1 MEKLIL
7 AQGLKPQGIK
17 GEIKFR
23 LLTESLEDIKSA
35 NQLYLGSEPVTIQ
48 DCRENNGFVF
58 IKFNEI
64 DSIAV
69 AERFR
74 DQFLMVAREELE
86 QNLEEGEYFI
96 TDLIGK
102 QIVFEDGEVLGVLED
117 VQNFG
122 SADVFYVKKTNGKE
136 VLFSNVEGV
145 IINVTQE
152 HIEINKEKFKQV
164 SV

>member
-145 IINVTQE
+145 IINVSQE
-152 HIEINKEKFKQV
+152 HIEINQEKFKQV

>member
-35 NQLYLGSEPVTIQ
+35 RQLFLGSEPVTITE
-48 DCRENNGFVF
+48 CRENNGFVY

-74 DQFLMVAREELE
+74 DQFLQVSREELE

-96 TDLIGK
+96 ADLIGK

-122 SADVFYVKKTNGKE
+122 SADVFYVKKANGKE
-136 VLFSNVEGV
+136 VLFSNIEGV

-152 HIEINKEKFKQV
+152 QIEINKEKFKQV

>member
-1 MEKLIL
+1 MEKLAL
-7 AQGLKPQGIK
+7 AQSLKPQGIK

-23 LLTESLEDIKSA
+23 LLTESLDDIKNA
-35 NQLYLGSEPVTIQ
+35 RTLYLGEELVTITEI
-48 DCRENNGFVF
+48 RETNGFLY

-64 DSIAV
+64 PSIAV

-74 DQFLMVAREELE
+74 DVYLMVDRAELE
-86 QNLEEGEYFI
+86 QNLETGEYFI
-96 TDLIGK
+96 ADLIGK
-102 QIVFEDGEVLGVLED
+102 ELIFEDGEILGELSD

-122 SADVFYVKKTNGKE
+122 SADVFYVNKINGKE

-145 IINVTQE
+145 IIKVEDNNIVL
-152 HIEINKEKFKQV
+152 NKEKFEQV

>member
-17 GEIKFR
+17 GELKFR
-23 LLTESLEDIKSA
+23 LLTESLDDIKSA
-35 NQLYLGSEPVTIQ
+35 KQLFLGTEPVTIEE
-48 DCRENNGFVF
+48 CRENNGFAY

-64 DSIAV
+64 QSIAV

-74 DQFLMVAREELE
+74 DQFLFVSRAELE
-86 QNLEEGEYFI
+86 ENLEDGEYFI
-96 TDLIGK
+96 ADLIGK
-102 QIVFEDGEVLGVLED
+102 KIVFEDGEELGTLED

-122 SADVFYVKKTNGKE
+122 AADVFYVKKTNGKE

-145 IINVTQE
+145 IINVTE
-152 HIEINKEKFKQV
+152 ENIVLNKEKFKQV